1 MGDFL
6 ASSLGKFGSV
16 ASAIAIFLVVLG
28 TIFFIAGKFHGKKAR
43 YIAATIFVGPALAL
57 LATGLVLP
65 AIQTILFSFRGPEAE
80 NYVGFDNY
88 IWMAQDPY
96 MLTTMRNTI
105 LWLLFAPLLTTA
117 LGLVLAIALNQ
128 MRRESIPKSLLFM
141 PMAISFVGASIIWKF
156 VYEYRDNDVQIGL
169 LNAIWTFFGGE
180 PVNWMLSKPL
190 NTFLLMVI
198 LIWTQMGF
206 AMVILSAAI
215 KNLPSEIVEAS
226 ALDGAYGLKLFRQ
239 ITFPMVKTTFIVVL
253 ATQVVGA
260 LKLFDIVETMTG
272 GNFGTNVLAN
282 EMYSRTFV
290 QYDQGKGSAI
300 AVILFIFVTPILIFN
315 IRSILKERAN
325 S

>member
-16 ASAIAIFLVVLG
+16 ASAIAIFLVALG

-43 YIAATIFVGPALAL
+43 YVAIAIFVGPALAL
-57 LATGLVLP
+57 LATGLVIP
-65 AIQTILFSFRGPEAE
+65 AIQTILFSFKGPEGE
-80 NYVGFDNY
+80 SYVGFDNF
-88 IWMAQDPY
+88 IWMAQDPS

-105 LWLLFAPLLTTA
+105 LWLLFAPLLTTT

-156 VYEYRDNDVQIGL
+156 IYEYRDNDVQIGL
-169 LNAIWTFFGGE
+169 LNAIWSFFGGE

-226 ALDGAYGLKLFRQ
+226 ALDGAYGLKLFRH

-272 GNFGTNVLAN
+272 GNFSTNVLAN

>member
-1 MGDFL
+1 
-6 ASSLGKFGSV
+6 
-16 ASAIAIFLVVLG
+16 
-28 TIFFIAGKFHGKKAR
+28 
-43 YIAATIFVGPALAL
+43 
-57 LATGLVLP
+57 
-65 AIQTILFSFRGPEAE
+65 
-80 NYVGFDNY
+80 
-88 IWMAQDPY
+88 
-96 MLTTMRNTI
+96 
-105 LWLLFAPLLTTA
+105 
-117 LGLVLAIALNQ
+117 
-128 MRRESIPKSLLFM
+128 
-141 PMAISFVGASIIWKF
+141 
-156 VYEYRDNDVQIGL
+156 
-169 LNAIWTFFGGE
+169 
-180 PVNWMLSKPL
+180 
-190 NTFLLMVI
+190 MVI

-226 ALDGAYGLKLFRQ
+226 ALDGAYGLKLFRH